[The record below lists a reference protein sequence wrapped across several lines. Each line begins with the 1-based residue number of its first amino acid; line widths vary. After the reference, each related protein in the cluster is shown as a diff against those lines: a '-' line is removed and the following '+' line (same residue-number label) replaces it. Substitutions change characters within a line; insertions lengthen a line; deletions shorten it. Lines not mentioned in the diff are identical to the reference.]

1 SIAGFLSP
9 YYNKREDEYGCSLE
23 NRARLMLEVL
33 HEVRRRTGD
42 DFGVWLRLDAQ
53 ELRLDGGITLEE
65 CQAFARLAE
74 QAGVDAVS
82 VSAYAATTTGVAF
95 TEAPLVQKPAG
106 FLDWTAKVKIGRA
119 SCRERVWRWMVDGVT
134 EKKEKQGE

>member
-1 SIAGFLSP
+1 
-9 YYNKREDEYGCSLE
+9 YYNKREDEYGGSLE
-23 NRARLMLEVL
+23 NRARLMLEVIR
-33 HEVRRRTGD
+33 EVRQRTGD

-65 CQAFARLAE
+65 CQAFAQMAE
-74 QAGVDAVS
+74 AAGVDAVS

-106 FLDWTAKVKIGRA
+106 FLDWAAQVKSALKVPVIAVGRLDPATADR
-119 SCRERVWRWMVDGVT
+119 
-134 EKKEKQGE
+134 